1 MDTKKQGK
9 WYFRAWP
16 LVVSFLCVGPL
27 MLPLVW
33 KNPRFSKKS
42 KIVISIIIIILT
54 SVAMSGIQGRLSVF
68 LCGLA
73 LKFL

>member
-9 WYFRAWP
+9 WYFNGWSLIA
-16 LVVSFLCVGPL
+16 SFFCVGPL

-42 KIVISIIIIILT
+42 KIVISIVIIILT
-54 SVAMSGIQGRLSVF
+54 YVLIEFFIKSLKSIDNYYQLLSR
-68 LCGLA
+68 
-73 LKFL
+73 